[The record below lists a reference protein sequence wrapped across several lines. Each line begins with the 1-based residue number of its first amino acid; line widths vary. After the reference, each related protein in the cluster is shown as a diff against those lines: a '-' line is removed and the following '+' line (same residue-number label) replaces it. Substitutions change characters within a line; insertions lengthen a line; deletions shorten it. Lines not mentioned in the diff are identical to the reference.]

1 MIVKNKEDFIKRLN
15 ENNCVLIEG
24 EYVNQKSKFH
34 IKDKYGYE
42 YEVTSASYNLSGCGR
57 KFHTKNPYSINNI
70 NNWLKINKLND
81 KIILISK
88 EYKDNYD
95 KLIWT
100 CLNCG
105 KEFEASFNTIKRNGF
120 SGMCKKC
127 SMKKGQENN
136 KNKDT
141 LKEIK
146 NMDYE
151 IMNGK
156 IGSHENVVIKDKDG
170 YLYNTSYNRLVT
182 MKKTPLKTFKGNTFN
197 RYNLNIWVKNNNLNK
212 DIVLLDYYYKNN
224 NIYMIYKCKHCG
236 EIYNKKFS
244 DVKDLAFICQKCS
257 DKSQS
262 IISKKTEEYLI
273 KNKLKYIREYRI
285 DDCRSIKPLPFDF
298 YLPDYNICIEVDGEQ
313 HYEPVAF
320 GRAPKEKVIDN
331 FRELK
336 IRDDIKTQYCKDNN
350 IKLIRIPYWE
360 FNDDTYLYALNK
372 ELNNI

>member
-34 IKDKYGYE
+34 IKDEYGYE

-88 EYKDNYD
+88 EYKGNYD

-105 KEFEASFNTIKRNGF
+105 KEFEASFNIIKRNGF

-197 RYNLNIWVKNNNLNK
+197 RYNLNIWIKNNNLNK

-360 FNDDTYLYALNK
+360 FNDDTYLYTLNK

>member
-34 IKDKYGYE
+34 IKDEYGYE
-42 YEVTSASYNLSGCGR
+42 YEVTSANYNLSGCGR

-88 EYKDNYD
+88 EYKSNYD
-95 KLIWT
+95 KLVWI

-127 SMKKGQENN
+127 SMKKVQENN

-146 NMDYE
+146 NMNYE
-151 IMNGK
+151 IMNGAN
-156 IGSHENVVIKDKDG
+156 GSHENIIIKDKDG
-170 YLYNTSYNRLVT
+170 YLYETSYNRLVV
-182 MKKTPLKTFKGNTFN
+182 MKNIPLKTFNGNTFN
-197 RYNLNIWVKNNNLNK
+197 RYNLNIWIKNNGLNK
-212 DIVLLDYYYKNN
+212 DIILIDYYYKNN
-224 NIYMIYKCKHCG
+224 QIYMIYKCKHCG

-244 DVKDLAFICQKCS
+244 NVKNLVSICQKCS

-262 IISKKTEEYLI
+262 NISKKTEEYLI

-285 DDCRSIKPLPFDF
+285 KYCRNIKPLPFDF
-298 YLPDYNICIEVDGEQ
+298 YLPDYNICIEVDGIQ
-313 HYEPVAF
+313 HYEPATF
-320 GRAPKEKVIDN
+320 GGISREKAIDN
-331 FRELK
+331 FRESK
-336 IRDDIKTQYCKDNN
+336 IRDNIKTQYCKDNN

-360 FNDDTYLYALNK
+360 FNDDTYLYTLNK